1 MSPDRLL
8 GTIFGTVLFL
18 PREPTYPGTAK
29 QYSVKKVLYGT
40 LLTQRLKTGNARD
53 GYICRG
59 VATKNEYNTVE
70 LEQYYGYT

>member
-8 GTIFGTVLFL
+8 GTIFGTVL
-18 PREPTYPGTAK
+18 PGTAK